1 MSPMSEADKEELLR
15 QLKRKWGIFNAAFQK
30 LPLQLDTPSKKRAKE
45 SLENELAQCEA
56 DIQLLQWRPKIMI
69 LH

>member
-1 MSPMSEADKEELLR
+1 MSPMGEEEKEELLK
-15 QLKRKWGIFNAAFQK
+15 QLKRKWGIFNAAFQR

-45 SLENELAQCEA
+45 SLESELAQCEA
-56 DIQLLQWRPKIMI
+56 DIQLLQWRSKIMI